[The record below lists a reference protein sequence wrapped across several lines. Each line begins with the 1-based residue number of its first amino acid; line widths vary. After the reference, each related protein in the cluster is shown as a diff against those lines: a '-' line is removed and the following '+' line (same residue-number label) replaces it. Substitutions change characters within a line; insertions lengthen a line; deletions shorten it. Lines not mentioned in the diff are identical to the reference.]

1 MRKYISMVFK
11 TISFLIIGIFLFAMI
26 QNILM
31 PKRAPYT
38 KAYDAGK
45 LTGFYNE
52 EEDTIDVLI
61 CSTSHISK
69 SILPMEL
76 YEDYGITSYNLSTS
90 TQPIEATYYILA
102 EALKTQ
108 SLEVFIIDVSN
119 LYFSSVEAKYWWF
132 VLDEM
137 RLGENKTD
145 RKSVV

>member
-1 MRKYISMVFK
+1 
-11 TISFLIIGIFLFAMI
+11 
-26 QNILM
+26 M

-45 LTGFYNE
+45 LAGFYNE
-52 EEDTIDVLI
+52 EEHTIDVLI

-108 SLEVFIIDVSN
+108 SPEVFI
-119 LYFSSVEAKYWWF
+119 
-132 VLDEM
+132 M
-137 RLGENKTD
+137 MLGSKEFLETL
-145 RKSVV
+145 